1 MFHDPW
7 EKLMDWPRILAYIT
21 GTVDQELLLRNEYLA
36 AENRILKDQVKG
48 RLLLSDPQKKTL
60 AEIGYRLGL
69 KALVDVAHAAKPETI
84 LGWYRTLVV
93 QKFEGS
99 QVHRHVGRPQIS
111 HEVEQLIVRMAKE
124 NPDWGYDR
132 IAGALANLG
141 HKVSD
146 QTIGNILQR
155 HEIPPALQRT
165 RTTTW
170 ASFIRTHLAVLAGT
184 DFFSVQVLTP
194 RGVVTYDVLFFIHV
208 ESRTVEIAGITV
220 HPHERWMQQIARNVT
235 MEEWGVLHNCR
246 YLIRDRDTK
255 YSQSFRAIIE
265 LGQVKTIRLPA
276 HSPHLNAYAE
286 RWVRSVQE
294 ECVSKLIL
302 FGEGSVR
309 RALQNYLAHYH
320 AERNHQGKG
329 TVLLFPQMTQ
339 STREEPVQGRERLGG
354 LLRYY
359 HRQAA

>member
-21 GTVDQELLLRNEYLA
+21 GTVDQELLLRNEYVA

-124 NPDWGYDR
+124 SPDWGYDR